1 MLHEKALTRAAA
13 GGNRAELEGVML
25 TRGSRRAGKGPLRRK
40 GRVSAAFL
48 APCSVS
54 LRQPPRGRRSGCW
67 QRCPQAPLGGWV
79 GETLRPPRGSAGWH
93 GDAGEARRPL
103 QPGSPGRGGGRHGEP
118 RHGPRPCRARPGGR
132 PRAHPRPRRRRCG
145 AGAGARI
152 GPGRIRQGRRGGDWP
167 CLGQEL

>member
-13 GGNRAELEGVML
+13 GGDRAELEGVML
-25 TRGSRRAGKGPLRRK
+25 TRGSRRAGKGLLRRK
-40 GRVSAAFL
+40 GRVSAALL

-54 LRQPPRGRRSGCW
+54 LRQPPRGRRSGRW
-67 QRCPQAPLGGWV
+67 QRCPQAPLGGWL
-79 GETLRPPRGSAGWH
+79 GETPPTAAGLSGLARGRCGGSETTSGRAF
-93 GDAGEARRPL
+93 
-103 QPGSPGRGGGRHGEP
+103 PGGGGRHGEP
-118 RHGPRPCRARPGGR
+118 RRGPGPCRARPSGR
-132 PRAHPRPRRRRCG
+132 PRAHPRRCG